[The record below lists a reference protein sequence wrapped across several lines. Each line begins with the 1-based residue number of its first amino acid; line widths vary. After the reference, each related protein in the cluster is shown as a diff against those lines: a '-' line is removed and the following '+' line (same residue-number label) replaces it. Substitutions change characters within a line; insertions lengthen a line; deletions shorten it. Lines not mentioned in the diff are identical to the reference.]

1 MSPEDP
7 KENPEKQKLGQPR
20 PREEEQRSPPR
31 KEEKKAQE
39 EVGRALATAG
49 ITQDLVE
56 KATIKC
62 AEKTEAKTSKELEQ
76 VNPELAAVIKGVAEY
91 FNVPAALLCATF
103 RHESGFMHGV
113 VGDPNLPGKSR
124 GISQFREAPWSDLMN
139 DQAKEFKEFRQ
150 FIEKIYPGKKFDRG
164 ENLLADIAA
173 TAAYLKYCGGKKT
186 NFNKLP
192 EYRIIFLRARYITGS
207 KQVAKAQM
215 QLYIDQK
222 FNEVSPKL
230 KEFLETYKRF
240 KTS

>member
-1 MSPEDP
+1 MPQ
-7 KENPEKQKLGQPR
+7 ENPEGKTPERL
-20 PREEEQRSPPR
+20 REREKEQRSPPR
-31 KEEKKAQE
+31 KEAQE
-39 EVGRALATAG
+39 EVGRTLATAG

-62 AEKTEAKTSKELEQ
+62 AEKTEAKTLKELER
-76 VNPELAAVIKGVAEY
+76 VNPELVAVIKGVATY
-91 FNVPAALLCATF
+91 FKVPAPILCATF
-103 RHESGFMHGV
+103 YHESGFKHGAI
-113 VGDPNLPGKSR
+113 GDPNLPGKSR
-124 GISQFREAPWSDLMN
+124 GIGQFREAPWSDLMN
-139 DQAKEFKEFRQ
+139 GQAKEFKEFRQ
-150 FIEKIYPGKKFDRG
+150 FMEKIYPGKKFDRG

-207 KQVAKAQM
+207 KETAAAQM

-230 KEFLETYKRF
+230 KEFLETYKGF